1 MDEEI
6 KPQTYIELTE
16 EMLERDIKALVYSV
30 DTYLNSYSEG
40 IAFIPKP
47 LLNVFESHS
56 SHKGKGRY
64 KASTSKYAYVVPR
77 SKAPQ
82 KQHDYLTSYKQNPL
96 IHTLFIAVGYNGYD
110 YHSHDLISVLPKIVN
125 NTIYNLAWWG
135 MNDLNTK
142 KSNIKALSAINTVFS
157 LVTKGT
163 PVDYLKHVLNKFQVD
178 LNDTEIK
185 KVTSF
190 KTSSGL
196 NVTFILSDTHCLA
209 LIGNKGFVATIADET
224 ELCVG
229 DLEFLLTHD
238 GVLEQEKKYLGI
250 SLHSFNFV
258 DETKTALATTAKF
271 KDKTKK

>member
-1 MDEEI
+1 MTEQI
-6 KPQTYIELTE
+6 KAKTYIELTE
-16 EMLERDIKALVYSV
+16 EMLEQDIRTLVATI
-30 DTYLNSYSEG
+30 DTYLTSYSEG

-47 LLNVFESHS
+47 LLTAFESHS
-56 SHKGKGRY
+56 SLKGKGRY

-82 KQHDYLTSYKQNPL
+82 KMHEYLTSYKQNPL

-110 YHSHDLISVLPKIVN
+110 YHSHDLINVLPKIVN

-135 MNDLNTK
+135 LNDLNTK

-190 KTSSGL
+190 KTTSGL
-196 NVTFILSDTHCLA
+196 DVSFILSDTHCVA
-209 LIGNKGFVATIADET
+209 MIGNKGFVATIADET

-258 DETKTALATTAKF
+258 DEAMKALASIPKF
-271 KDKTKK
+271 KTKK

>member
-1 MDEEI
+1 MTELT
-6 KPQTYIELTE
+6 KPKTYIELTE
-16 EMLERDIKALVYSV
+16 EMLERDIKELVSSV

-47 LLNVFESHS
+47 LLTVFESHS
-56 SHKGKGRY
+56 SHKGKSRY

-77 SKAPQ
+77 PKAPQ

-96 IHTLFIAVGYNGYD
+96 IHSLFLAVGYNGYD
-110 YHSHDLISVLPKIVN
+110 YHTHDLISVLPKIVN
-125 NTIYNLAWWG
+125 NTIYNLALWG
-135 MNDLNTK
+135 LNDLNTK

-190 KTSSGL
+190 KTASGL
-196 NVTFILSDTHCLA
+196 NVSFILSDTHCLA
-209 LIGNKGFVATIADET
+209 LIGNKGFVATVADEK

-229 DLEFLLTHD
+229 DTEFLLTPD

-250 SLHSFNFV
+250 SLHSFNFA
-258 DETKTALATTAKF
+258 DEAKKALSSIPKF
-271 KDKTKK
+271 KTKK